1 MTTWTLGSYDTA
13 VLNETVVPA
22 DSGYPGNCEYVLS
35 NAVDLRGEI
44 VVANDVVQCLAIPAH
59 TLVESVWIQV
69 DTADT
74 SATDLDFG
82 FTSVDADGFLDG
94 ASLAATGI
102 ILEPAGKPSKL
113 RGQITGGTG
122 AQGIFTHA
130 ADTIDCLCNT
140 MTTTTA
146 TTGGKFRIYAKC
158 FTPRAI

>member
-22 DSGYPGNCEYVLS
+22 DSGYPGSCEYILW
-35 NAVDLRGEI
+35 NTVDLRGEL
-44 VVANDVVQCLAIPAH
+44 VVAADIVQCLAIPAH
-59 TLVESVWIQV
+59 TLVEAVWIYV
-69 DTADT
+69 DTADAT
-74 SATDLDFG
+74 ATDLDFG
-82 FTSVDADGFLDG
+82 FATDPDGFLDG
-94 ASLAATGI
+94 ASLAATGL

-122 AQGIFTHA
+122 AQGEFHHA
-130 ADTIDCLCNT
+130 ADTIDCVPNT
-140 MTTTTA
+140 MTTTTS